1 MLGGKNTRIF
11 LQGLPI
17 GLANTLP
24 GMSGGTV
31 ALILYLYEPLLK
43 ALKKIDLKFLLPLG
57 LGGAGGA
64 LLGAL
69 VIERFI
75 QLYPDRV
82 MALLAGMILASLRV
96 TLREAGG
103 LDFKGDFSKGNI
115 LNYGLILLG
124 IIAALIFSGGTSGLS
139 GSAGNFRI
147 FLGGFFGSATM
158 ILPGISG
165 GTMLV
170 ILGVYYPVISAIA
183 SLSLV
188 PLFFFGSGLA
198 VGLIVFAWFLSW
210 LLQRHRR
217 TIMFFLSGL
226 ILGSLGS
233 VIPPA
238 PGLAAVLLF
247 LLGFMGIWL
256 LISWTSR
263 RKSLQ

>member
-1 MLGGKNTRIF
+1 MLGKNTRIF

-43 ALKKIDLKFLLPLG
+43 ALKRIDLKFLLPLG
-57 LGGAGGA
+57 LGAAAGA

-75 QLYPDRV
+75 RIYPDLI

-103 LDFKGDFSKGNI
+103 INLGGGFSKVKA
-115 LNYGLILLG
+115 LKYGLLVLG
-124 IIAALIFSGGTSGLS
+124 ILAALLLSGGSSGHS

-147 FLGGFFGSATM
+147 FLAGFFGSATM
-158 ILPGISG
+158 ILPGVSG
-165 GTMLV
+165 GTVLV
-170 ILGVYYPVISAIA
+170 IMGVYRPVISAIA

-198 VGLIVFAWFLSW
+198 VGLVVFAWFLSW
-210 LLQRHRR
+210 LLQEHRQAV
-217 TIMFFLSGL
+217 MYLLSGL

-233 VIPPA
+233 VVPPA
-238 PGLAAVLLF
+238 PGLSAVVLF
-247 LLGFMGIWL
+247 LLGFLAVWL
-256 LISWTSR
+256 LISWAFR
-263 RKSLQ
+263 RESI

>member
-1 MLGGKNTRIF
+1 MLEKNTRIF

-31 ALILYLYEPLLK
+31 ALILYLYEPLLN
-43 ALKKIDLKFLLPLG
+43 ALKKIDFKFLLPLG

-69 VIERFI
+69 VVDSFI
-75 QLYPDRV
+75 QSYPDQV

-96 TLREAGG
+96 TIREAGG
-103 LDFKGDFSKGNI
+103 IKLQESFSK
-115 LNYGLILLG
+115 LKVLQYGLILLG
-124 IIAALIFSGGTSGLS
+124 IIAALFLSGGSSGFSGN
-139 GSAGNFRI
+139 AGYFRI
-147 FLGGFFGSATM
+147 FLAGFLGSATM

-165 GTMLV
+165 GTVLV
-170 ILGVYYPVISAIA
+170 VLGVYRPVISAIA

-198 VGLIVFAWFLSW
+198 VGLLVFAWFLSW
-210 LLQRHRR
+210 LLREYKQVL
-217 TIMFFLSGL
+217 MYFLSGL

-233 VIPPA
+233 VVPPA
-238 PGLAAVLLF
+238 PGASAVLFFFLGF
-247 LLGFMGIWL
+247 LLVWL
-256 LISWTSR
+256 LISWASR
-263 RKSLQ
+263 RESV